1 MATPGSGQT
10 DWIMGVACNEVGE
23 INYMFMRKCRLV
35 CCCPNALVDLQCM
48 HSDHIFLVLFTLFA
62 ANNNLRGNLPL
73 EMKYLQGME
82 HLSLFNNQR
91 KYQFAG
97 VTVLRCCS

>member
-23 INYMFMRKCRLV
+23 INYMFM
-35 CCCPNALVDLQCM
+35 P
-48 HSDHIFLVLFTLFA
+48 
-62 ANNNLRGNLPL
+62 NNNLRGNLPL